1 MSPVAKIVF
10 VFLAVIFSLKLKSPL
25 GASLFAGSIA
35 LGLWLGMPVAALGR
49 STLVGV
55 IDLPNLML
63 LLIVLLIV
71 LFSAVLQETKQLR
84 KLVAAVREVVRNPR
98 LAVPM
103 MTAIVGLLPM
113 PGGARFSAPLVD
125 EASEGFGIN
134 RLQSATI
141 NFWFRHIWEYW
152 WPFYPSVILT
162 SAITGFSIAKIIA
175 IFLPASAVMVL
186 VGYFFYLR
194 RLPKRAREDETP
206 KSRGSV
212 LQLLSISRA
221 ILTVIVVNFALV
233 SLRGAFESAGMHLH
247 KLPTRFPLVIALVVG
262 ITVALRG
269 SGLRTRT
276 VVNMV
281 LNRRVSMTMLTVA
294 SILIFSQVLKDA
306 GAIEQI
312 TESLRGQQVPVLLLA
327 LGVPFLIS
335 FVTGLVVA
343 YVGIGLPI
351 LYPVFVSSVPQ
362 SELVAYVFMFSV
374 AGFIAVLLTPV
385 HLCLMLSNEY
395 FDVRYLQVARLLILP
410 CVLSMAV
417 YLGIFLLYRML

>member
-10 VFLAVIFSLKLKSPL
+10 VFFAVIFSLKLKSPL
-25 GASLFAGSIA
+25 GVSLFAGSIA
-35 LGLWLGMPVAALGR
+35 LGLWLGMPLGALGR
-49 STLVGV
+49 STLVGMF
-55 IDLPNLML
+55 DLPNVML

-84 KLVAAVREVVRNPR
+84 KLVAAVREVVHNPR

-125 EASEGFGIN
+125 EASQGLGIS
-134 RLQSATI
+134 RVQSATV

-152 WPFYPSVILT
+152 WPFYPSVILM
-162 SAITGFSIAKIIA
+162 SAITGFSIAKIIV

-194 RLPKRAREDETP
+194 WLPKRTRARETP
-206 KSRGSV
+206 KSHGSV

-221 ILTVIVVNFALV
+221 ILTVIIINFALM
-233 SLRGAFESAGMHLH
+233 SLRGAFESAGIHLH
-247 KLPTRFPLVIALVVG
+247 KLPARSPLVIALLVG
-262 ITVALRG
+262 ITVALWG
-269 SGLRTRT
+269 SGLKTRT
-276 VVNMV
+276 VVKMV
-281 LNRRVSMTMLTVA
+281 FNRRVSMMMLTVA

-306 GAIEQI
+306 GAIAQI
-312 TESLRGQQVPVLLLA
+312 TESLRGQETPVLLLA
-327 LGVPFLIS
+327 FAVPFLVS

-351 LYPVFVSSVPQ
+351 LYPVFASALPPN
-362 SELVAYVFMFSV
+362 ELVAYVFMFSV
-374 AGFIAVLLTPV
+374 AGYIAVMLTPV
-385 HLCLMLSNEY
+385 HLCLILSNEY
-395 FDVRYLQVARLLILP
+395 FEVKYLQVAKLLILP
-410 CVLSMAV
+410 CILSMAA
-417 YLGIFLLYRML
+417 YLGIFFLYRML